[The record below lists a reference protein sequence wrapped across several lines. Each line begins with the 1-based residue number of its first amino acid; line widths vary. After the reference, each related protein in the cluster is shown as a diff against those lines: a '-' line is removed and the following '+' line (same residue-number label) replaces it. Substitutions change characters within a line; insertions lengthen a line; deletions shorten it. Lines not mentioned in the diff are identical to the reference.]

1 MAAQEELPE
10 AMEQPHADQVPLTRR
25 DMERSA
31 QQDLPAVLRLIDLG
45 NVAVSAKTMQAT
57 AAAVR
62 RIAAVLREGDFFD
75 PAPRKQHPWE
85 QTVGAI
91 KAFAWPLLLQN
102 AKLAELRG
110 SKLALTKAGRGA
122 LGKEPAETLRLLWQR
137 WLVSASFDEFRRIEA
152 IKGQRGRGKRA
163 MTAANCRRATIAEAL
178 EQCPP
183 GQWVSCDELSRY
195 MQAADLEFEI
205 THDPWTLY
213 IEDLR
218 DGSLG
223 YADHHDWCFLQ
234 GRYLLCFLFEYAA
247 TLGMVDVAYTD
258 PRHARQD
265 YTELSNTHD
274 LEFLSRYDGL
284 WYFRLTP
291 LGEYCLGMAER
302 YEQVPAQSASL
313 TVYPDL
319 RLQVEGEPLTANE
332 TLLLETYAQPE
343 AAGAWRLDRDRTL
356 EALETGGRID
366 ELREFLTARDDQPL
380 PETVDGFLDATARR
394 AQALVPQGP
403 ALLVECADA
412 ALAELLAT
420 QEPTAKLCRRTGER
434 GIVIRA
440 EVEDKFRKAIRQLGY
455 GMPRA

>member
-25 DMERSA
+25 DVERSA

-57 AAAVR
+57 A
-62 RIAAVLREGDFFD
+62 
-75 PAPRKQHPWE
+75 
-85 QTVGAI
+85 
-91 KAFAWPLLLQN
+91 
-102 AKLAELRG
+102 
-110 SKLALTKAGRGA
+110 
-122 LGKEPAETLRLLWQR
+122 
-137 WLVSASFDEFRRIEA
+137 
-152 IKGQRGRGKRA
+152 
-163 MTAANCRRATIAEAL
+163 
-178 EQCPP
+178 
-183 GQWVSCDELSRY
+183 
-195 MQAADLEFEI
+195 
-205 THDPWTLY
+205 
-213 IEDLR
+213 
-218 DGSLG
+218 
-223 YADHHDWCFLQ
+223 
-234 GRYLLCFLFEYAA
+234 
-247 TLGMVDVAYTD
+247 
-258 PRHARQD
+258 
-265 YTELSNTHD
+265 
-274 LEFLSRYDGL
+274 
-284 WYFRLTP
+284 
-291 LGEYCLGMAER
+291 ER

-319 RLQVEGEPLTANE
+319 RLQVEGEPLTADE

-380 PETVDGFLDATARR
+380 PETVEGFLDATARR

-420 QEPTAKLCRRTGER
+420 QEPTDKLCRRTGER